1 MEEKEVVEAGQ
12 GRERFEET
20 VERKE
25 LLRSIGHG
33 LEETQELLDVSRPL
47 EAERSQEHQKLEV
60 VQNESKVG

>member
-33 LEETQELLDVSRPL
+33 LEETQELLHMSRPL